1 MLITYLCIT
10 YIRTFEAPLRSQL
23 RSLLGERQVSKLGA
37 QKQELPLC
45 VSLFSSGC
53 EACLGSSYCCFGIR
67 WSLEL
72 DKDTHLSIVYV
83 VYFLVS

>member
-37 QKQELPLC
+37 QKQELLVPVHIL
-45 VSLFSSGC
+45 SDG
-53 EACLGSSYCCFGIR
+53 GSVMQEEY
-67 WSLEL
+67 
-72 DKDTHLSIVYV
+72 LSE
-83 VYFLVS
+83 SKMTRR